1 MIVQII
7 TIIIKSLRTLQLRVP
22 RQGNSAPD
30 TGHQEFTTRLSR
42 LNLFSKNYQ
51 IL

>member
-7 TIIIKSLRTLQLRVP
+7 TIMIKSLRNLRLRVP

-30 TGHQEFTTRLSR
+30 TGHQELTTRLSR
-42 LNLFSKNYQ
+42 LNLFSKKH
-51 IL
+51 